1 MLEFR
6 DVADVKVQ
14 RPSIDRDEL
23 VPEQAHF
30 RGEFAFEQ
38 AHIDGGDQIGVN
50 GEGTLSHTLVTAVN
64 LAEARLGSLSLSDVA
79 FEDTDLSN
87 AVLPE
92 TIARRVE
99 LVRCRVV
106 GVQLSLAQA
115 ADLYVQ
121 DCKFDY
127 ATIRIARVKNPAV
140 FFGCS
145 FRETLFV
152 GDLSNVV
159 FAECEFNG
167 AEFEVTRATD
177 CDLRRSR
184 LADVRGLLS
193 LRGAKITHD
202 QALSVATTIATESG
216 LTITD

>member
-6 DVADVKVQ
+6 DVAGVKVQ

-23 VPEQAHF
+23 VPERAHF
-30 RGEFAFEQ
+30 RGEFAFEHV
-38 AHIDGGDQIGVN
+38 HIDGGDQTGVN
-50 GEGTLSHTLVTAVN
+50 GEGTLSHTLVTTVN

-92 TIARRVE
+92 TTVRRVE
-99 LVRCRVV
+99 LVRCRGI
-106 GVQLSLAQA
+106 GVQLSLVQA
-115 ADLYVQ
+115 TDLYVQ
-121 DCKFDY
+121 DSQFDY
-127 ATIRIARVKNPAV
+127 ATIRIAKVKNPAV
-140 FFGCS
+140 FSGCS

-159 FAECEFNG
+159 FTECEFTG
-167 AEFEVTRATD
+167 AEFEATRATD
-177 CDLRRSR
+177 CDLRGSR
-184 LADVRGLLS
+184 LAGVRGLLS
-193 LRGAKITHD
+193 LRGAKITHE

-216 LTITD
+216 FTVTD